1 MDIWP
6 FKIAK
11 SLDGSTNELFHILRK
26 FSNLFNLFLKF
37 FFDE

>member
-11 SLDGSTNELFHILRK
+11 SLDGSTNELFHILRE
-26 FSNLFNLFLKF
+26 FSNLLIYF
-37 FFDE
+37 